1 MPGMFDLDK
10 MTQEKAKEIMK
21 KKHKILEKMKD
32 YEYMKNNN
40 NGEQD
45 WIKFCEF
52 IEFDYS
58 EAFDREKYMTSKFR
72 MLLTEIKFRSL
83 GCEWSN

>member
-1 MPGMFDLDK
+1 MPGMFNLDK

-21 KKHKILEKMKD
+21 KEHAILEKMKD

-45 WIKFCEF
+45 WINLCEF
-52 IEFDYS
+52 IGFDYS
-58 EAFDREKYMTSKFR
+58 EAFDQEKCMTSKFR
-72 MLLTEIKFRSL
+72 MLLIEIQFKSL